1 VIHFNWDHTMASIIE
16 RNGRFLVRV
25 RMRGF
30 KTVTKTFN
38 RKSDGASWARRVET
52 DMESG
57 RWTED
62 QIRKPTFLEVLREYR
77 RVVVPKFKGAQT
89 YRYRFDEFE
98 ALPFAA
104 LRVDKVKAS
113 LFAQWRDAQ
122 LKLHKP
128 GTVTRKLAML
138 SAVFTWAARERE
150 WVTQN
155 PISLIGKPRA
165 ADSRTRT
172 LTPEEVTWLMTAART
187 SKATWVAAAL
197 DVLMHSAMRRSEL
210 CGLKRLDID
219 FDLAIARLADTK
231 NGSARDVPL
240 CPRSLSGLRALD
252 AAAAARGDIAL
263 LPIGPAGSFST
274 RFNATVRRAQVMYRD
289 ACAKGSIE
297 PSSRFLADVRLH
309 DLRRH
314 AVTSWAD
321 SGVLSVAELMTIS
334 GHKTMKMLTR
344 YIHLQPTAVA
354 VKLAALSTPPVP
366 REGGDMPARST

>member
-1 VIHFNWDHTMASIIE
+1 MASIIE

-25 RMRGF
+25 RMQGF

-52 DMESG
+52 DMECG
-57 RWTED
+57 RWKED
-62 QIRKPTFLEVLREYR
+62 QVQTPTLKVVLQEYR
-77 RVVVPKFKGAQT
+77 RVVLPKLKGANT
-89 YRYRFDEFE
+89 YGYRFNEFE

-104 LRVDKVKAS
+104 LPVDEVKAS
-113 LFAQWRDAQ
+113 QFAQWRDAQ
-122 LKLHKP
+122 LRLHKP
-128 GTVTRKLAML
+128 ATVTRKLAML
-138 SAVFTWAARERE
+138 SSVFTWAARERE

-155 PISLIGKPRA
+155 PISLIGKPGA
-165 ADSRTRT
+165 GDSRSRT
-172 LTPEEVTWLMTAART
+172 LTPEEVIWLMTAART
-187 SKATWVAAAL
+187 SKATWVADAL
-197 DVLMHSAMRRSEL
+197 QVLMHSAMRRSEL
-210 CGLKRLDID
+210 CGLKRTDID

-240 CPRSLSGLRALD
+240 CPRSLHGLRALD
-252 AAAAARGDIAL
+252 SAAAARGDIAL

-274 RFNATVRRAQVMYRD
+274 RFKATVRRAQVLYRE
-289 ACAKGSIE
+289 ACAKGAVE
-297 PSSRFLADVRLH
+297 PSSRFLVDVRLH
-309 DLRRH
+309 DLRHH

-354 VKLAALSTPPVP
+354 VKLATLSAQAVHPGVS
-366 REGGDMPARST
+366 GKAS